1 MTLRKCTEKDLA
13 LLIALDNAV
22 FPDAWTELMWQN
34 QLADKNFFGFCAEEN
49 GEAIGFVCGT
59 LLFDDGELLKIGVKP
74 DCRGKGVGG
83 LLLNAFLDGIKGA
96 GGVRVFL
103 EVRQGNTP
111 ALGLYESRSFLKTR
125 VRERYYADGENAL
138 ETKKEF

>member
-34 QLADKNFFGFCAEEN
+34 QLADKNFFGVCAEEN
-49 GEAIGFVCGT
+49 GEAVGFVCGT

-83 LLLNAFLDGIKGA
+83 LLLNAFLDGIKRA

-138 ETKKEF
+138 EMKKEF